1 MIIKDIIP
9 LETKFDFGKSR
20 FVDYVMFR
28 GERFCCYQYFRSC
41 QCFVILLTLDEERLL
56 LSKDVKDQEKFN
68 KLFLSTLSLRNE
80 NKEEI

>member
-9 LETKFDFGKSR
+9 LETKFDFRKSR
-20 FVDYVMFR
+20 FVDYVIFQREQFR
-28 GERFCCYQYFRSC
+28 CYQYFRSC
-41 QCFVILLTLDEERLL
+41 QCFVILITLDEERLL

-68 KLFLSTLSLRNE
+68 KLFLNALSLRNE